1 MFDSVGDGEGVGEDS
16 IPSHVGAL
24 VDVHK
29 NEESNE
35 YLGEVEGDELAK
47 ECTEFYHIEGLAIV
61 HKATKHFGAI
71 PDEVAI
77 C

>member
-1 MFDSVGDGEGVGEDS
+1 MLHPIEDGEVVGEDP
-16 IPSHVGAL
+16 IPPHVGAL

-47 ECTEFYHIEGLAIV
+47 ECTKFYHIEGLAIV
-61 HKATKHFGAI
+61 HETAEDF
-71 PDEVAI
+71 
-77 C
+77 